1 MFVKILSHIYFDI
14 REGKFLSLASV
25 GHMGSGRHVKRV
37 MSLLFPIVLIKGRKV
52 QRNFLLVLFREMV
65 EITRVREKSS
75 WLFLLQ
81 NS

>member
-65 EITRVREKSS
+65 EITRVREKTS